1 MEATDVRVDEVAQGA
16 GGGEC
21 AGQSGVSRGSQADRH
36 QLRRVRGNRA
46 LCLHGFAR
54 LLLR

>member
-36 QLRRVRGNRA
+36 LRRVRGNRA

>member
-36 QLRRVRGNRA
+36 LRRVHGNRA